1 MLTAFSRWLPFTGTK
16 PPALPLQRQASGD
29 LEDDEIPRY
38 PPFAKG
44 LPVAPLDKVMLT
56 QRELVSRIQQ
66 TLGLSQAES
75 DELLRPVLE
84 NYASFVHLLPASEAH
99 HHRGA
104 GGLFRHG
111 LEVAFW
117 ATQASEAI
125 IFVRDGTPRQR
136 REQEPCWRFAVCL
149 AALLHDLGKP
159 LSDVVVT
166 NKAGS
171 TEWNPYAETLLE
183 WASENAVDRYF
194 LRWNKGR
201 HQRHE
206 RLATLALNMILTPAV
221 RRYLR
226 GPGPDLM
233 KAVVEAISGTS
244 ALHPVTQLVLK
255 ADQESVKRDLR
266 ESRLSID
273 EHSIGL
279 SIEPY
284 IIDGIRS
291 LVSSRRWKVNVSG
304 AEVWNLEEGV
314 FIAWRTASQ
323 SLVRHLQDK
332 DIPAVPHDPD
342 TLADYLIERGFAV
355 PRPVPGSDA
364 DSDAYY
370 RYWEVEPD
378 PDAIEQGEM
387 AMRAKIMM
395 LRMEDRTL
403 VFGNAENPP
412 AAIPARITGVND
424 SQDVTGG
431 DSGSPLG
438 DGTEMPSSPQAS
450 GLEPSAAEQAPT
462 VSPTDGSETE
472 EEPAGGNAD
481 GPFCPH
487 ANMSGSQASPGNE
500 AQAPT
505 DTMADAGAEAP
516 VAKVAPASTPAP
528 QGSLLGRAPL
538 ATFGDGLGI
547 DLGPGTSKPRKP
559 AASPPTSEALTGP
572 QVPPIVTAS
581 GNEPG
586 ISTGR
591 TGEADPKA
599 AEATPSSPA
608 LPEATPPN
616 VADFASA
623 LSAGIGM
630 DFPFAAEPGATPH
643 SPEPEEEGEVGAE
656 MEATHPLPEPSID
669 GLEGAGA
676 EGPPAVKT
684 LANTALSLDRR
695 VPNAGVQVAEN
706 PAAPPRG
713 STEREARA
721 HTSVPS
727 ALGGPLVGDN
737 GKGAVPMD
745 LDALLSPKASSG
757 PSKAARPLLAP
768 ESNTSRVRTVSQ
780 EQASGEGRA
789 DRQSGAEKPRITR
802 HERAGGEAAAR
813 AYSESV
819 RQPQARQLDNDLS
832 KDIPWRAYGEAG
844 MVLRRIVKP
853 ILKREAALG
862 VHLLKTDAEIALIWP
877 DAAQAVSKPPVELQ
891 GLLVDNDMVALGEG
905 GVIEQEREGFTVV
918 VLCGELAQVI
928 HQRLGQLEASIEA
941 TLEVSQAEVGS
952 TNQEPVAEGRPAE
965 PAATDR
971 PTPKIVGRKR
981 RKESAESGESVE
993 VQHDAPPK
1001 AATVSST
1008 PTLGESLHLV
1018 TNATPDRRDDAEANR
1033 EFDIS
1038 PPSLSL
1044 NEALAR
1050 LHGMVLSGE
1059 GEWLVGSVRKE
1070 GDQWVTSALALDR
1083 IAGDYPNLT
1092 RTRLKNAIK
1101 TMRLGMW
1108 VIGSEQKLVVRSSP

>member
-183 WASENAVDRYF
+183 WATENAVDRYF

-487 ANMSGSQASPGNE
+487 ANMSGSQDSPGNE

-547 DLGPGTSKPRKP
+547 DLGPGTSKRRHP
-559 AASPPTSEALTGP
+559 
-572 QVPPIVTAS
+572 TAS
-581 GNEPG
+581 TPSTEGAAGPLLPKGVMAPGNEPS
-586 ISTGR
+586 ISTGL
-591 TGEADPKA
+591 TDDDVPKA
-599 AEATPSSPA
+599 GESSPDSSDLPDATP
-608 LPEATPPN
+608 TN

-630 DFPFAAEPGATPH
+630 DFPFAAEPGAVVPH
-643 SPEPEEEGEVGAE
+643 SAEPDGEDEVDDVE
-656 MEATHPLPEPSID
+656 PTPQLPKVSKGGHELD
-669 GLEGAGA
+669 GTEKA
-676 EGPPAVKT
+676 P
-684 LANTALSLDRR
+684 TAMAL
-695 VPNAGVQVAEN
+695 GN
-706 PAAPPRG
+706 PAAPPKA
-713 STEREARA
+713 STERDARA
-721 HTSVPS
+721 HSSAPS
-727 ALGGPLVGDN
+727 SLGGPLIGAN
-737 GKGAVPMD
+737 GKGPVPVD

-757 PSKAARPLLAP
+757 TPKATHSSPPP
-768 ESNTSRVRTVSQ
+768 ESKPTRVSPRTQVK
-780 EQASGEGRA
+780 ASPEGRA
-789 DRQSGAEKPRITR
+789 APQAGADKPRDPR
-802 HERAGGEAAAR
+802 HERVGGEAAAR
-813 AYSESV
+813 ADSESV
-819 RQPQARQLDNDLS
+819 RQHQAAQQDNDLS
-832 KDIPWRAYGEAG
+832 KDIPWRAHGEAG

-853 ILKREAALG
+853 ILQRDAALG
-862 VHLLKTDAEIALIWP
+862 VHLLKTGAEIALIWP

-891 GLLVDNDMVALGEG
+891 GLLVDHDMVAPGEG
-905 GVIEQEREGFTVV
+905 GVIEQEREGFSVV
-918 VLCGELAQVI
+918 VLSGELAQVI
-928 HQRLGQLEASIEA
+928 HERLEQLEASIEEA
-941 TLEVSQAEVGS
+941 LEDSQAEVDS
-952 TNQEPVAEGRPAE
+952 VDQEKAIGASPVV
-965 PAATDR
+965 PAAKDR
-971 PTPKIVGRKR
+971 PVPKIVGRKR
-981 RKESAESGESVE
+981 RKEPAGPGESAEAQSDV
-993 VQHDAPPK
+993 PPK
-1001 AATVSST
+1001 ALTISSA
-1008 PTLGESLHLV
+1008 PALGESIHLV
-1018 TNATPDRRDDAEANR
+1018 TNPTPDRRDDDAEVTR

-1108 VIGSEQKLVVRSSP
+1108 VIGSEQKLVVRSST